1 MRPGV
6 VSLLSL
12 LNDAFGGETIGYTHL
27 QIELIYHPALPS
39 SSTIQLS
46 RCNSNETGRSKREVF
61 STEEE
66 NDFFLKMKRNH

>member
-27 QIELIYHPALPS
+27 QIELISHPALPS
-39 SSTIQLS
+39 SSLGAIQMK
-46 RCNSNETGRSKREVF
+46 RDDQNEK
-61 STEEE
+61 
-66 NDFFLKMKRNH
+66 FFLQKRKMTCF